1 MQERIIN
8 HIVEIYNPEAIIL
21 HGSRARNKEREHS
34 DWDIILLFTQQTKVK
49 NGRELFEGQNIE
61 YSVHVLPIEDIFGV
75 FGVKL
80 QNAKVLFEKADI
92 GSSLLKEAGLYYE
105 QGVHWSQEKIE
116 AHKLWIEGRIQ
127 GMTDSVDNPLLFHK
141 YFSDFYDRIYN
152 YWYWLKQHKHS
163 QPIYIATEEIAE
175 KDPTFYK
182 LLLSLFEDG
191 VSPKKKVNIYCDIR
205 DHLLSQVM

>member
-1 MQERIIN
+1 MIEKIVK
-8 HIVEIYNPEAIIL
+8 HILEVHNPDAIIL

-34 DWDIILLFTQQTKVK
+34 DWDIILLFTEQTEVK

-61 YSVHVLPIEDIFGV
+61 YSIHVLPIEDIFGV

-80 QNAKVLFEKADI
+80 QNAKVLFERADI
-92 GSSLLKEAGLYYE
+92 GSSLLNEANSYYG
-105 QGVHWSQEKIE
+105 QGVYWSQEKID
-116 AHKLWIEGRIQ
+116 AHKLGIEGRIQ
-127 GMTDSVDNPLLFHK
+127 GMADGVDNPLLFHK
-141 YFSDFYDRIYN
+141 YFSDFYDRVYN

-175 KDPTFYK
+175 KDPTFHT

-191 VSPKKKVNIYCDIR
+191 VSPQKRVNICCDIR
-205 DHLLSQVM
+205 DHLLN